1 MYKLRNNVQTKVNK
15 TLLNELPYY
24 SCNLVLSYGRVN
36 NILNTA
42 LPTKQY
48 LDHLPSYIVYYDL
61 DIFSL
66 NTYVNKKSNFYDHTS
81 NVRCKYYSPHGFSEL
96 KKNTIQNYNF
106 KYVPTPLSAGGV
118 GMYINEKFQYSVID
132 KCSNGAFQALF
143 VFC

>member
-1 MYKLRNNVQTKVNK
+1 MGQWCGQSGGSLRINRWRMYKLRNNVQTKVNK
-15 TLLNELPYY
+15 TLLSELPYY

-48 LDHLPSYIVYYDL
+48 LDRLPSYYDL

-96 KKNTIQNYNF
+96 KKIQYRIIISN
-106 KYVPTPLSAGGV
+106 
-118 GMYINEKFQYSVID
+118 MYQHLFQLEVLV
-132 KCSNGAFQALF
+132 CT
-143 VFC
+143 